1 MIDRLV
7 RRREVCERTGLSYTT
22 IWRLEKRGLF
32 PRRRQLN
39 PSATGIN
46 AGIAWLESEISQWIH
61 DRIKVAGRVCRRL
74 ITTEPR
80 HEARRAR
87 AAALKARRA
96 PCRPSQGAAFSNTRK
111 PTASYYCKSIFRIL
125 SSVCARR
132 IPG

>member
-46 AGIAWLESEISQWIH
+46 AGVAWLESEISQWIH
-61 DRIKVAGRVCRRL
+61 DRIKVAGRV
-74 ITTEPR
+74 PPPDYDG
-80 HEARRAR
+80 
-87 AAALKARRA
+87 AAA
-96 PCRPSQGAAFSNTRK
+96 
-111 PTASYYCKSIFRIL
+111 
-125 SSVCARR
+125 
-132 IPG
+132 

>member
-22 IWRLEKRGLF
+22 IWRLEKSGIVPAPPPTKSLSNRHKC
-32 PRRRQLN
+32 RRRLARNPKFLN
-39 PSATGIN
+39 EFTTGSRSPV
-46 AGIAWLESEISQWIH
+46 G
-61 DRIKVAGRVCRRL
+61 CRRL

-87 AAALKARRA
+87 AAALKARTA

-125 SSVCARR
+125 SSVCARQ